1 MILENKLT
9 ESCKPGDDIMITGVL
24 EHRWKFMPPA
34 EGQRS
39 IVELILIANNVE
51 VLNKREFQ
59 HGNLITVESLNDFK
73 RYWKRYD
80 QF

>member
-34 EGQRS
+34 EGQRP

-51 VLNKREFQ
+51 VLNKREF
-59 HGNLITVESLNDFK
+59 
-73 RYWKRYD
+73 
-80 QF
+80 